1 MKATIQKWGN
11 SLGIRIPSY
20 MAKDLLLENGS
31 SVEILEEDNRIIIQ
45 PKNSK
50 KLQDILSEITDENIH
65 GEQFNVSAGRELL

>member
-20 MAKDLLLENGS
+20 IAKDLSLENGS

-45 PKNSK
+45 PKNNK
-50 KLQDILSEITDENIH
+50 KLQDILALINDDNIH
-65 GEQFNVSAGRELL
+65 KEHFNIRAGKEIL